1 MKGCKGQKLNSR
13 LWTYFVNM
21 VSNFAF
27 RVSVE
32 NINATNEDHRLG
44 SILPQMY
51 TFLPGYSVYSLTW
64 RNWLINDLVYKGDE
78 AFKLQLSLVDP
89 TSQPYVVIGKQDTL
103 VVVIKDNDPVT

>member
-1 MKGCKGQKLNSR
+1 MDLFCKYGS
-13 LWTYFVNM
+13 Y
-21 VSNFAF
+21 FAF

-44 SILPQMY
+44 SILPQIY

-64 RNWLINDLVYKGDE
+64 RNWLINDLVYEGDE

-89 TSQPYVVIGKQDTL
+89 PSQPNVVIRKQDTL

>member
-1 MKGCKGQKLNSR
+1 MDLFCKYGS
-13 LWTYFVNM
+13 Y
-21 VSNFAF
+21 FAF

-44 SILPQMY
+44 SILPQIY

-64 RNWLINDLVYKGDE
+64 RNRLINDLVYEGDE
-78 AFKLQLSLVDP
+78 AFKLHLSLVDP
-89 TSQPYVVIGKQDTL
+89 TSQPYVVIRKQDTL

>member
-1 MKGCKGQKLNSR
+1 MDLFCKYGF
-13 LWTYFVNM
+13 Y
-21 VSNFAF
+21 FAF

-44 SILPQMY
+44 SILPQIY

-64 RNWLINDLVYKGDE
+64 RNWLINDLVYEGDE
-78 AFKLQLSLVDP
+78 AFKLHLSLVDP
-89 TSQPYVVIGKQDTL
+89 TSQPYVVIRKQDTL